1 MPERLQKILA
11 RAGVASRRAAEE
23 LILAGRVSVNG
34 EVVRELGTKADPITD
49 AVAVDGRFLSAPSPS
64 VYLMLNKPA
73 GYVTTASDPEGR
85 PTVYE
90 LVPEIAGLFTVG
102 RLDLMTEGL
111 LIFTTDGDWA
121 ERIAHPR
128 YHVEREYE
136 VHVRGDVSRGAMEWL
151 REGIMLDGKLAR
163 PVAADEVRREGSTSV
178 LRVVMLEGRRHE
190 VRLICAGVGL
200 SVRQL
205 IRRRYGPLLLGWL
218 AQGQWRYLDAR
229 EVTALSA
236 GSVRVGSVREAPGLP
251 RGGGAGRAR

>member
-11 RAGVASRRAAEE
+11 RAGVASRRAAEG

-34 EVVRELGTKADPITD
+34 QVVRELGTKADPITD
-49 AVAVDGRFLSAPSPS
+49 AVAVDGRFLAAPSPS

-90 LVPEIAGLFTVG
+90 LVPEIPGLFTVG

-111 LIFTTDGDWA
+111 LIFTTDGEWA

-128 YHVEREYE
+128 YNVEREYE
-136 VHVRGDVSRGAMEWL
+136 VHVRGDVSREIMDQL

-163 PVAADEVRREGSTSV
+163 PLAADEVRGEGSTSV

-205 IRRRYGPLLLGWL
+205 IRRRYGTLLLGWL
-218 AQGQWRYLDAR
+218 AMGQWRYLDVR
-229 EVTALSA
+229 EVDALAGAQVRGRSA
-236 GSVRVGSVREAPGLP
+236 RQASGTP